1 MSISASSRCAST
13 AFHCAGG
20 MSMGAAT
27 GARKVQ
33 VPQPSSSNA
42 RPRSSLAASE
52 QVMMGFMLGL
62 RGLDEFLRDL
72 KKKKKVIMI
81 IVTGDR

>member
-1 MSISASSRCAST
+1 
-13 AFHCAGG
+13 
-20 MSMGAAT
+20 MGAAT

-62 RGLDEFLRDL
+62 RGLDEF
-72 KKKKKVIMI
+72 
-81 IVTGDR
+81 

>member
-1 MSISASSRCAST
+1 MSISANSRCAST

-42 RPRSSLAASE
+42 RPRRSLAALE
-52 QVMMGFMLGL
+52 QMMMGFMLGL
-62 RGLDEFLRDL
+62 RGLDEFLRDV
-72 KKKKKVIMI
+72 KKKKVIMI

>member
-1 MSISASSRCAST
+1 MSISANSRCAST

-20 MSMGAAT
+20 TMGAAT

-42 RPRSSLAASE
+42 RPRRSLAASE
-52 QVMMGFMLGL
+52 QMMMGFMLGL
-62 RGLDEFLRDL
+62 RGLDEFLRDV
-72 KKKKKVIMI
+72 KKKKVIMI

>member
-1 MSISASSRCAST
+1 MSISANSRCAST

-20 MSMGAAT
+20 TMGAAT

-52 QVMMGFMLGL
+52 QVMGFMLGL
-62 RGLDEFLRDL
+62 RGLDEFLRDV
-72 KKKKKVIMI
+72 KKKKVIMI